1 MTAQETTSEPRR
13 AFDRWTV
20 LLSAGLLLVLLGV
33 GLYLRDQFPVLEAE
47 GSLASNVGFF
57 LLINLNIVVVMIL
70 GFLVVKNIIKLV
82 LDRRRNILGSKLRTR
97 LVVAFVGLSL
107 IPTVLLFT
115 VAKGILERVLQGW
128 FSPQVAA
135 SVEGSLS
142 VARLHYEGSESQ
154 LYRQMT
160 FLSEKLSAMSPLL
173 HSATGVKQDFED
185 PQFLGAIEGYL
196 EEKRKE
202 YGLFDLA
209 LLDEAG
215 RVLARASSHAAK
227 REVVVNPSPNF
238 AAVYRSLHEEI
249 LVQPEQSLNGEF
261 MRGYAPI
268 AVASSRGFGGE
279 DPLEHEVVANRYSLV
294 GTVWVAPEI
303 SKTLAGVINAHD
315 DYNELRTYRR
325 PLASSYF
332 LTLVVVTLLIIFAAV
347 WVGFYLARGVSV
359 PIGLIAEGTQQVAHG
374 NLEYRI
380 PEIGDDELSVLVRS
394 FNTMTLDLRDTTD
407 ELESRRR
414 YMETVLARVG
424 VGVISLN
431 PQGSIMTCNMAAG
444 EILGIQKPEKV
455 LQKPYREVFPEALR
469 EQTEE
474 MVRRLFARS
483 GNIASAQLSLTVQ
496 ASPKHLQLTCTKLVG
511 EAGAQLGVVMLL
523 DDITELISAQRM
535 SAWREVARRIAH
547 EIKNP
552 LTPIQLSAQRMQRKF
567 GTSGDSLLPIQ
578 IVKESDRALIQES
591 TEIIVRQVEMLRSLV
606 NEFSRFA
613 RMPKVH
619 LQLNDLGTV
628 IEETVRF
635 FKDAHRQI
643 EFCAEIDP
651 AVPRFPLDG
660 EQMNRALVNLIDNSV
675 ASVQS
680 EQKQH
685 AEGKYRGK
693 IVVEAHYQESLSMV
707 SLVVADNGQGIT
719 PEDKPRLFEPYFST
733 KHSGTGLGLAIVN
746 TIVADHNGYIRVT
759 DNHPRGAR
767 FTIELPVTQEVM
779 RKRA

>member
-1 MTAQETTSEPRR
+1 METHEQSKSPKYT
-13 AFDRWTV
+13 FDRWTV
-20 LLSAGLLLVLLGV
+20 ILSATLLLILLGIAV
-33 GLYLRDQFPVLEAE
+33 FLHERIPVLEAE
-47 GSLASNVGFF
+47 DSLASNVGFF

-70 GFLVVKNIIKLV
+70 GFLVIKNIIKLV
-82 LDRRRNILGSKLRTR
+82 LDRKRNILGSKLRTR

-135 SVEGSLS
+135 SVDGALN
-142 VARLHYEGSESQ
+142 VARLHYEGEESQ

-160 FLSEKLSAMSPLL
+160 HLSEKLSSVSPYL
-173 HSATGVKQDFED
+173 HSSADLEKDFND
-185 PQFLGAIEGYL
+185 PQFLGVLEGYL
-196 EEKRKE
+196 EEKRRE
-202 YGLFDLA
+202 YGLFDLS

-227 REVVVNPSPNF
+227 RNVVANPSPNY
-238 AAVYRSLHEEI
+238 AAVYRSLHDEI

-261 MRGYAPI
+261 LRGYAPI
-268 AVASSRGFGGE
+268 SVVGSTVFGRDGPIDGE
-279 DPLEHEVVANRYSLV
+279 VISNQYSLV
-294 GTVWVAPEI
+294 GTFWISPEL
-303 SKTLAGVINAHD
+303 SKTLAAVINAHD

-380 PEIGDDELSVLVRS
+380 PEIGDDELSLLVRS
-394 FNTMTLDLRDTTD
+394 FNTMTIDLKDTTD

-424 VGVISLN
+424 VGVVSLD
-431 PQGSIMTCNMAAG
+431 PKGAIMTCNMAAG
-444 EILGIQKPEKV
+444 EILGIRDPASVV
-455 LQKPYREVFPEALR
+455 LQPYKKVFPDALG
-469 EQTEE
+469 EQTKELVE
-474 MVRRLFARS
+474 SLFSRKS
-483 GNIASAQLSLTVQ
+483 NIVSSHLSIVVD
-496 ASPKHLQLTCTKLVG
+496 AMPKHLQLTFTKLVG
-511 EAGAQLGVVMLL
+511 EAGSQLGVVMLL
-523 DDITELISAQRM
+523 DDITELVSAQRM

-552 LTPIQLSAQRMQRKF
+552 LTPIQLCAQRMQRKF
-567 GTSGDSLLPIQ
+567 GTSGESILPIQ
-578 IVKESDRALIQES
+578 ILKESDKELIQES
-591 TEIIVRQVEMLRSLV
+591 TEVIVRQVEMLRRLV

-613 RMPKVH
+613 RMPKV
-619 LQLNDLGTV
+619 QLAIADIGAV
-628 IEETVRF
+628 VEEAVRF
-635 FKDAHRQI
+635 FDDAHRSI
-643 EFCAEIDP
+643 EFSTVIDRS
-651 AVPRFPLDG
+651 VPRFPIDS
-660 EQMNRALVNLIDNSV
+660 EQMNRVLVNLIDNSV

-680 EQKQH
+680 EMQR
-685 AEGKYRGK
+685 RGDENYQAK
-693 IVVEAHYQESLSMV
+693 IEVEAHYNESLSMV

-719 PEDKPRLFEPYFST
+719 AEDKPRLFEPYFST

-746 TIVADHNGYIRVT
+746 TIVADHNGYIRVG
-759 DNHPRGAR
+759 DNTPQGAK
-767 FTIELPVTQEVM
+767 FTIELPVTQEAL